1 MTCILI
7 FHHMNSCVHFIGIL
21 RGHRATSLARCVREV
36 LHVAGRS
43 AADVRG
49 DGGSCGRG
57 RLQRHHQCLREG
69 WRMAHGYWLAGGAG
83 NFGSWLR
90 YFWCNFNNF
99 LQISVKSLMKL
110 IGMYSLSKRMLVPQ
124 KNARNLWCTSQRHHL
139 QRQHQCMQTV
149 LAESIVF
156 TCATGRCF
164 GKTERLKD
172 NSSALTSRDWIAA
185 IRKSETIWNLC
196 GSRIWMW
203 I

>member
-1 MTCILI
+1 
-7 FHHMNSCVHFIGIL
+7 
-21 RGHRATSLARCVREV
+21 
-36 LHVAGRS
+36 
-43 AADVRG
+43 
-49 DGGSCGRG
+49 
-57 RLQRHHQCLREG
+57 
-69 WRMAHGYWLAGGAG
+69 MAHGYWLAGGAG

-90 YFWCNFNNF
+90 YVWCNFNNF

-172 NSSALTSRDWIAA
+172 WKTIPQPWHPVTGLLPFGNM
-185 IRKSETIWNLC
+185 KPSETFVDHDFLLVL
-196 GSRIWMW
+196 SREWMVMGEW
-203 I
+203 DDYS